1 MNSLVNI
8 MFSTKN
14 LFFFKVLRKSPF
26 SCSVNVESYGS
37 DTTIMPI
44 IVMYNIDV
52 IAHNR
57 KHSLGVM
64 HFCCLHADTKQI

>member
-1 MNSLVNI
+1 M
-8 MFSTKN
+8 
-14 LFFFKVLRKSPF
+14 SPF
-26 SCSVNVESYGS
+26 SHRGNVESYGS

-57 KHSLGVM
+57 NILWV
-64 HFCCLHADTKQI
+64 